1 MSKRN
6 IHANSS
12 IQGAARWLPLL
23 LMGMVAAGI
32 HGQTSGVPPL
42 VSGDCSVAGNGV
54 MSCSKTNGVAFAA
67 SATTDTTNATNI
79 SSGILAAARMAAI
92 SGDVTKAAGS
102 GSSIVTG
109 INGASLPVT
118 AGIAATNASGQIVAA
133 TAAQA
138 RALVCSGTQS
148 QYYYCDPSTGA
159 WVAIASAPSVSS
171 AVAISGGA
179 INGTTI
185 GATTPSAGS
194 FTMLKGYNL
203 NLGSN
208 ALSTNGNYAKGVGL
222 YDDGTYYD
230 GIDLLPNTYRFR
242 KDNSASS
249 VWQWATCSYAGV
261 GSCTTQATLNASGLF
276 SSTSTA
282 GGFNA
287 PLYTPASST
296 ATCTVGTVAW
306 DASYLYVCR
315 AANTWSRAAL
325 STF

>member
-1 MSKRN
+1 M
-6 IHANSS
+6 
-12 IQGAARWLPLL
+12 
-23 LMGMVAAGI
+23 

-42 VSGDCSVAGNGV
+42 VSGDCSVTANGV
-54 MSCSKTNGVAFAA
+54 MICTKTNGTAFVA
-67 SATTDTTNATNI
+67 SATTDTTNAANI
-79 SSGILAAARMAAI
+79 SSGILPVARTAAI
-92 SGDVTKAAGS
+92 SGDVNKAAGA
-102 GSSIVTG
+102 GSLTVTG
-109 INGASLPVT
+109 INGASVPVT
-118 AGIAATNASGQIVAA
+118 AGIAATNASGQIVVA

-138 RALVCSGTQS
+138 RALVCTGTQS
-148 QYYYCDPSTGA
+148 QYYYCDPSTGTWA
-159 WVAIASAPSVSS
+159 AIASAPSVSS

-194 FTMLKGYNL
+194 FTSIKGYSL
-203 NLGSN
+203 NLGAN
-208 ALSTNGNYAKGVGL
+208 AVSTNSNYAKGFGL

-230 GIDLLPNTYRFR
+230 GVDFLPSTYRFR

-249 VWQWATCSYAGV
+249 IWQWATCSYAGA
-261 GSCTTQATLNASGLF
+261 GTCTTQATLNTSGLF
-276 SSTSTA
+276 SSTSVS